1 MNIPESP
8 ARQKWRQIIR
18 RQQSSGLGVAE
29 FCRNQMIPPSSFFG
43 WRRKLTHSQAA
54 TFVEATLAPRPA
66 GIELRLRGGRRLLLC
81 RGFDRR
87 DRLAHV
93 TGAGRFVLDAD
104 LAGNCSGGHA
114 LRV

>member
-1 MNIPESP
+1 MSDSPTMNIPESP

-18 RQQSSGLGVAE
+18 RQHSSGLGVAE

-43 WRRKLTHSQAA
+43 WRRKLTDAQTT

-81 RGFDRR
+81 RGFDREL
-87 DRLAHV
+87 LAE
-93 TGAGRFVLDAD
+93 A
-104 LAGNCSGGHA
+104 LAA
-114 LRV
+114 LEAIPRHSEPGEPA